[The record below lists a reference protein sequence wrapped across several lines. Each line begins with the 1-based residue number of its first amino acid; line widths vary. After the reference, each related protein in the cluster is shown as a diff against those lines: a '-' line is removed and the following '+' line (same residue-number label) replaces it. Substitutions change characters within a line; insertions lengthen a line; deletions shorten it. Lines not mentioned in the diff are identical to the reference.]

1 MIEPKKE
8 IKNLQGYLKP
18 DKNRRTMIR
27 FDHNENAR
35 GRSPYVIKSIRKAA
49 VQDVSVYPETDI
61 LLKNLAEYYKV
72 SEENIILTAGSD
84 DGIRCIF
91 EAYVSNN
98 DKVILPDST
107 FSMYPVYCKQKGA
120 AIELVKYNKD
130 FSFPLKQFIE
140 TITAN
145 TKMLV
150 LVNPGSPAGTSI
162 TRENVIEILRKAPN
176 SVVVLDEAYAHYM
189 KRTDA
194 DLVKDYSNLF
204 VVKTFSKAFGL
215 AGLRLGY
222 ILSAEENIAHLK
234 SISMPY
240 CVNSLAVIAGNAA
253 LEDIHFLESV
263 VKKHRLRKKV
273 FSERTRENR
282 NIFMYNGYEFYS
294 D

>member
-27 FDHNENAR
+27 FDHNENAW
-35 GRSPYVIKSIRKAA
+35 GCSPYVIKSIRKAA

-98 DKVILPDST
+98 DKVILPDPT